1 MLALNLYNARLIV
14 CLINC
19 SAVTNNVQC
28 YYNNIKKTWVVENSE
43 VDSPAG
49 SNAIGC
55 LVGQFIKNMQADSGC
70 RTS

>member
-1 MLALNLYNARLIV
+1 D
-14 CLINC
+14 C

-28 YYNNIKKTWVVENSE
+28 YYNDIKKTWVVKNSE
-43 VDSPAG
+43 VNSLAG

-55 LVGQFIKNMQADSGC
+55 FVRQFIKNIQADFKC